1 MHGSFQPTVR
11 LLEMEPLKPKEK
23 GHEEQDESWDNLLSE
38 TDKSNI

>member
-23 GHEEQDESWDNLLSE
+23 SHEEQEES
-38 TDKSNI
+38 